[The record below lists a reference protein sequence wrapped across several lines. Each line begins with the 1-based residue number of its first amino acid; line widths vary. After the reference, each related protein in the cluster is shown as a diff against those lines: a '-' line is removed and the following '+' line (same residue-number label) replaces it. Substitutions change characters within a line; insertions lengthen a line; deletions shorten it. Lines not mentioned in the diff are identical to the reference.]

1 MPSSKELK
9 KEKFR
14 IPILKQKK
22 KVPQTKVPQTKVPQT
37 KVPQTKVP
45 RTKVPRTTYKPTE
58 SESYFLS
65 LSDFLAY
72 FPAVSVTREG
82 FIQRFT
88 VKYRIPQTLADI
100 FAFKSPLLKGN
111 PLDPRYLQREEI
123 IDLFYR
129 LLITD
134 RVAYLTDIYNAYFAF
149 CSPHT
154 LKWTGINLSDGQDG
168 ISLQKNDGAKRLIRN
183 LFYKELLDL
192 TVVSN
197 TVKSHVSFWQSL
209 LNMFNRLELEDRF
222 FAPSSLGL
230 CLKNAKNLFYLFQAY
245 QPKAS
250 IFNPYTIKWILS
262 DVIDKASDF
271 TGKNKTFFTPVL
283 SWSAYLMAFMH
294 ADNYQTYVGV
304 DVMPTVCQKNRQLA
318 EWYANE
324 KSVSIHC
331 VPSES
336 LPETFLTE
344 YRDFFDTIMVCP
356 PYYNMEIYPEGQ
368 QSTSAYPDY
377 QSWLRNYWLPTVSH
391 CYTVAKPG
399 GIFALII
406 NDYCDLSGVNYALT
420 HDLDAIVQQF
430 FKPISMYRLKN
441 RTSPLRMNLKDRTE
455 KLILYKK

>member
-1 MPSSKELK
+1 
-9 KEKFR
+9 
-14 IPILKQKK
+14 
-22 KVPQTKVPQTKVPQT
+22 
-37 KVPQTKVP
+37 
-45 RTKVPRTTYKPTE
+45 
-58 SESYFLS
+58 
-65 LSDFLAY
+65 
-72 FPAVSVTREG
+72 
-82 FIQRFT
+82 
-88 VKYRIPQTLADI
+88 
-100 FAFKSPLLKGN
+100 
-111 PLDPRYLQREEI
+111 
-123 IDLFYR
+123 
-129 LLITD
+129 
-134 RVAYLTDIYNAYFAF
+134 
-149 CSPHT
+149 
-154 LKWTGINLSDGQDG
+154 
-168 ISLQKNDGAKRLIRN
+168 
-183 LFYKELLDL
+183 LDL

-262 DVIDKASDF
+262 DVIDKVSDF

-294 ADNYQTYVGV
+294 AENYQTYVGV

-318 EWYANE
+318 EWYKKPE

-356 PYYNMEIYPEGQ
+356 PYYNMELYPEGE

-377 QSWLRNYWLPTVSH
+377 QSWLQKYWLATVSH
-391 CYTVAKPG
+391 CHTVAKPG

-420 HDLDAIVQQF
+420 HDLDVIVQQF
-430 FKPISMYRLKN
+430 FKPIQTYRLKN